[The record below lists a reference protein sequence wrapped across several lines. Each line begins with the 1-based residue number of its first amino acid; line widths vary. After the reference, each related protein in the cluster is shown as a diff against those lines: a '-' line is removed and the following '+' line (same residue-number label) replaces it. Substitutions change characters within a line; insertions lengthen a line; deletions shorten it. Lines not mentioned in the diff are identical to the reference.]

1 MESLQQSNALASTKQ
16 SLATEQHYSTGY
28 IRCMDQLHTVLLSCS
43 GTDKHMAPVLLNNLL
58 QCLPQIS
65 PSPAPRVA
73 CSPQRPR
80 AAPCWSPSPGPSW
93 PGSHCP

>member
-1 MESLQQSNALASTKQ
+1 MGSLQQSNILATTKQ
-16 SLATEQHYSTGY
+16 SLATEQHYSSGY

-43 GTDKHMAPVLLNNLL
+43 GTVKHVGSWLLNNLL

-80 AAPCWSPSPGPSW
+80 PAPSWSPSPGPSW